1 MRVEEVLLELKNIKV
16 HYGKLEALKGISLAV
31 EQGTILTLIGSN
43 GAGKTTTLNAIS
55 GVKKLTSGE
64 IWFET
69 RRIDKMPSYEI
80 VKLGISQI
88 PEGRGILQTMTVL
101 ENLELGTYLRS
112 DKLEVAKDLKSI
124 YEHFPVL
131 NERRKQPGGTLSGG
145 EQQMLAIA
153 RALLAR
159 PKLILMDEPSLGL
172 SPIMVKLVAGIISD
186 INKPGVSIVLVEQ
199 NARMALKLAH
209 QAYVLEVGNIALS
222 GEARSLSNNEH
233 VIKAYLGA

>member
-1 MRVEEVLLELKNIKV
+1 MLLELKNIKV

-31 EQGTILTLIGSN
+31 EQGTILALIGSN

-55 GVKKLTSGE
+55 GVKKLTGGE
-64 IWFET
+64 TWFQDK
-69 RRIDKMPSYEI
+69 RIDKMPPYEI

-101 ENLELGTYLRS
+101 ENLELGTYLRN
-112 DKLEVAKDLKSI
+112 DKLEIAKDLKTI

-153 RALLAR
+153 RAMMAR

-172 SPIMVKLVAGIISD
+172 SPIMVQLVAGIISD
-186 INKPGVSIVLVEQ
+186 INRQGVSIVLVEQ

-209 QAYVLEVGNIALS
+209 QAYVLEVGSIALS
-222 GEARSLSNNEH
+222 GEAKSLLNNEH
-233 VIKAYLGA
+233 VVKAYLGA

>member
-1 MRVEEVLLELKNIKV
+1 VLLELKNIKV

-31 EQGTILTLIGSN
+31 EQGTIVTLIGSN

-64 IWFET
+64 TWFQEK
-69 RRIDKMPSYEI
+69 RIDKMPSYEI

-101 ENLELGTYLRS
+101 ENLELGTYLRN
-112 DKLEVAKDLKSI
+112 DKLEIAKDLKSI
-124 YEHFPVL
+124 YDHFPVL
-131 NERRKQPGGTLSGG
+131 NERRKQAGGTLSGG

-153 RALLAR
+153 RAMMAR

-172 SPIMVKLVAGIISD
+172 SPIMVKSVAGIISN

-209 QAYVLEVGNIALS
+209 QAYVLEVGNITLS
-222 GEARSLSNNEH
+222 GEAKSLLNNDH